1 LGRRWKRLR
10 DASTGGALFQD
21 FDSPSMIIFS
31 FFRGVRTVTGFL
43 AAFRQTGWMSLVATA
58 FVIGS
63 AAGQATPALASVA
76 DTAAI
81 ERIESLGKAASYE
94 ADKESGEVTAISV
107 TDGSTLTADDV
118 ALFAS
123 LPKLTSLKILN
134 CREFNDE
141 MAASL
146 TELDDLTALA
156 ITNSGI
162 TDAAVE
168 LLAQAFPNLRE
179 LDLSSNTNLT
189 GRAMRPISSLE
200 NLEQLTLLQNR
211 FNDLHCR
218 RLSSLSQLRALDL
231 RGNMEVG
238 DMTLKVV
245 GKLPKLSGFKHRST
259 IVSDGGI
266 EGLAQSPSLRA
277 ILMQDFAVSSSC
289 GEQLRQLENLTSLEI
304 FRCQGF
310 GDDGVMALAGMP
322 VLDRLTLATMP
333 KLRRLYLHELTSV
346 GDEGLA
352 SLADATELAVLDIW
366 SLPRMTNATVEVI
379 AGLPKLKELSIR
391 ETGTSPEALEMILG
405 IDTLET
411 LVFKNGDVPA
421 DLVEK
426 VKADRKWRKLDL
438 GQ

>member
-1 LGRRWKRLR
+1 
-10 DASTGGALFQD
+10 
-21 FDSPSMIIFS
+21 M
-31 FFRGVRTVTGFL
+31 TGFL
-43 AAFRQTGWMSLVATA
+43 AAFRQTGWVSLITA
-58 FVIGS
+58 AVVIGHL
-63 AAGQATPALASVA
+63 AGAATPAAAGPA

-81 ERIESLGKAASYE
+81 ARVESLGKTATYT
-94 ADKESGEVTAISV
+94 ADKESGEVTEISV
-107 TDGSTLTADDV
+107 SDGSAITADDV

-123 LPKLTSLKILN
+123 LPSLTSLKILN
-134 CREFNDE
+134 CREFNDD

-146 TELDDLTALA
+146 TSIDDLEVLS

-162 TDAAVE
+162 TDAGVQ
-168 LLAQAFPNLRE
+168 LLADAFPNLRE

-189 GRAMRPISSLE
+189 GQAMRSITSLE
-200 NLEQLTLLQNR
+200 KLERLTLLQNR

-218 RLSSLSQLRALDL
+218 RLSSLPELRALDL

-238 DMTLKVV
+238 DMTLRVL

-259 IVSDGGI
+259 VVSDRGI
-266 EGLAQSPSLRA
+266 AGLAASPSLRA

-289 GEQLRQLENLTSLEI
+289 GEQLRALENLTSLEI

-310 GDDGVMALAGMP
+310 GTEGVLALAGMP
-322 VLDRLTLATMP
+322 ELDRLTLRDLPEVSDEAMTAIATMP

-352 SLADATELAVLDIW
+352 TLADATELAVLDIW
-366 SLPRMTNATVEVI
+366 SLPRMTNASVEVI
-379 AGLPKLKELSIR
+379 ASLPKLKELSIR
-391 ETGTSPEALEMILG
+391 ETGCSPEALEMILG
-405 IDTLET
+405 IETLET

-421 DLVEK
+421 DLADK
-426 VKADRKWRKLDL
+426 VKAAKKWRKLDL

>member
-1 LGRRWKRLR
+1 M
-10 DASTGGALFQD
+10 TGL
-21 FDSPSMIIFS
+21 
-31 FFRGVRTVTGFL
+31 L
-43 AAFRQTGWMSLVATA
+43 AAFRPTAWISSAALVAGLVTVG
-58 FVIGS
+58 FPGVS
-63 AAGQATPALASVA
+63 AVAGPA
-76 DTAAI
+76 DTATV
-81 ERIESLGKAASYE
+81 ERIEALGKAASCDVDE
-94 ADKESGEVTAISV
+94 ASEQVTAISI
-107 TDGSTLTADDV
+107 TDGSNLTANDV

-123 LPKLTSLKILN
+123 LPALKSLKILN
-134 CREFNDE
+134 CREFNDD

-146 TELDDLTALA
+146 TELDGLTVLSV
-156 ITNSGI
+156 TNSGI
-162 TDAAVE
+162 TDAGVK
-168 LLAQAFPNLRE
+168 LLADAFPDLKE

-189 GRAMRPISSLE
+189 GTAMRAITSLE
-200 NLEQLTLLQNR
+200 KLERLTLLQNR

-218 RLSSLSQLRALDL
+218 RLSNLPELRALDL

-259 IVSDGGI
+259 VVSDLGM
-266 EGLAQSPSLRA
+266 EGLAASPSLRA
-277 ILMQDFAVSSSC
+277 ILMQDFAVSSDC
-289 GEQLRQLENLTSLEI
+289 GEQLRALENLTSLEI

-310 GDDGVMALAGMP
+310 GTEGVLALSGMP
-322 VLDRLTLATMP
+322 ELDRLTLRDLPEVSDEAMPAIATMP

-352 SLADATELAVLDIW
+352 NLADASELAVLDIW
-366 SLPRMTNATVEVI
+366 SLPRMTNASVEVI
-379 AGLPKLKELSIR
+379 ASLPKLKELSIR
-391 ETGTSPEALEMILG
+391 ETGCSPEALEMILG

-421 DLVEK
+421 DLAEK

>member
-1 LGRRWKRLR
+1 VIR
-10 DASTGGALFQD
+10 
-21 FDSPSMIIFS
+21 
-31 FFRGVRTVTGFL
+31 
-43 AAFRQTGWMSLVATA
+43 SLVALHQPARAALGAITLTVGMLISGGSDATA
-58 FVIGS
+58 G
-63 AAGQATPALASVA
+63 PA
-76 DTAAI
+76 DTATV
-81 ERIESLGKAASYE
+81 ERIEALGKAASCE
-94 ADKESGEVTAISV
+94 VDKDSGEVTAISV
-107 TDGSTLTADDV
+107 ADGSTITADDV

-146 TELDDLTALA
+146 TELDDLSVLS

-162 TDAAVE
+162 TDAGVQ
-168 LLAQAFPNLRE
+168 LLAEAFPNLRE
-179 LDLSSNTNLT
+179 LDLSSNTNMT
-189 GRAMRPISSLE
+189 GRAMRSITELE
-200 NLEQLTLLQNR
+200 KLERLTLLQNR

-218 RLSSLSQLRALDL
+218 RLSSLPELRALDL

-259 IVSDGGI
+259 VVSDLGI
-266 EGLAQSPSLRA
+266 EGLAASPSLSA

-289 GEQLRQLENLTSLEI
+289 GEQLASLENLTSLEI

-310 GDDGVMALAGMP
+310 GNEGVMALSGMP
-322 VLDRLTLATMP
+322 KLDRLTLRDLPEVGDASMPALATMP

-346 GDEGLA
+346 SDEGLA
-352 SLADATELAVLDIW
+352 SLADAKELAVLDIW
-366 SLPRMTNATVEVI
+366 SLPRMTDASAAVI
-379 AGLPKLKELSIR
+379 ASLPKLKELSIR
-391 ETGTSPEALEMILG
+391 ETGMSAEALEAILS
-405 IDTLET
+405 IESLET

-421 DLVEK
+421 DVAET
-426 VKADRKWRKLDL
+426 VKANRKWRKLDL

>member
-1 LGRRWKRLR
+1 
-10 DASTGGALFQD
+10 
-21 FDSPSMIIFS
+21 MI
-31 FFRGVRTVTGFL
+31 GFL
-43 AAFRQTGWMSLVATA
+43 AAYRRTGWMSLVA
-58 FVIGS
+58 
-63 AAGQATPALASVA
+63 AAVLVGHLAVAATPAVAGPA

-81 ERIESLGKAASYE
+81 ERIEALGKAATYT
-94 ADKESGEVTAISV
+94 ADKESGEVTEISV
-107 TDGSTLTADDV
+107 TDGSTITADDV

-123 LPKLTSLKILN
+123 LPSLSSLKILN

-141 MAASL
+141 MAMSL
-146 TELDDLTALA
+146 TEIDDLSVLS
-156 ITNSGI
+156 ITNSGV
-162 TDAAVE
+162 TDAGVQV
-168 LLAQAFPNLRE
+168 LADAFPNLRE

-189 GRAMRPISSLE
+189 GRAMRSITSLE
-200 NLEQLTLLQNR
+200 KLERLTLLQNR

-218 RLSSLSQLRALDL
+218 RLSNLPELRALDL

-259 IVSDGGI
+259 VVSDLGI
-266 EGLAQSPSLRA
+266 EGLAASPSLRA

-289 GEQLRQLENLTSLEI
+289 GEQLRALENLTSLEI

-310 GDDGVMALAGMP
+310 GTEGVLALSGMP
-322 VLDRLTLATMP
+322 ELDRLTLRDLPEVSDEAMKAIATMP

-352 SLADATELAVLDIW
+352 NLADASELAVLDIW
-366 SLPRMTNATVEVI
+366 SLPRMTNASVEVI
-379 AGLPKLKELSIR
+379 ASLPKLKELSIR
-391 ETGTSPEALEMILG
+391 ETGCSPEALEMLLG
-405 IDTLET
+405 IESLET

-421 DLVEK
+421 DLAEK
-426 VKADRKWRKLDL
+426 VKANRKWRKLDL

>member
-1 LGRRWKRLR
+1 
-10 DASTGGALFQD
+10 
-21 FDSPSMIIFS
+21 MIIFS

-63 AAGQATPALASVA
+63 AAGQATPAMASVA

-322 VLDRLTLATMP
+322 VLDRLTLRDLPEVGDAAMPTLATMP